1 MFDAMLIHLVRRSAL
16 FQLRYYNM
24 KDPNADRGVITMG
37 VNASLCLVSELKPF
51 TQYNVNMTVLGLD
64 EIGDEI
70 TSLSLQFTFYTKATG
85 KI

>member
-1 MFDAMLIHLVRRSAL
+1 
-16 FQLRYYNM
+16 
-24 KDPNADRGVITMG
+24 MG

-51 TQYNVNMTVLGLD
+51 TQYNINMTVLGLD

-85 KI
+85 ENPRFMKITNTHMYTFKIHALSLLNLGPWYTP